1 MAVGGGQL
9 PVRPGQ
15 PGEEGARGRLYGG
28 SSIFLGTQRVPF
40 HLGVSINGVPS
51 SWMVDGKSEQTMD
64 DLGVPP

>member
-28 SSIFLGTQRVPF
+28 SSIFLGTHCSISFGGF
-40 HLGVSINGVPS
+40 HKWDSKF
-51 SWMVDGKSEQTMD
+51 MDG
-64 DLGVPP
+64 

>member
-28 SSIFLGTQRVPF
+28 SSIFSGT
-40 HLGVSINGVPS
+40 HCSISINGMPS
-51 SWMVDGKSEQTMD
+51 SWMVNGKSEEKMD
-64 DLGVPP
+64 DFFGVPP